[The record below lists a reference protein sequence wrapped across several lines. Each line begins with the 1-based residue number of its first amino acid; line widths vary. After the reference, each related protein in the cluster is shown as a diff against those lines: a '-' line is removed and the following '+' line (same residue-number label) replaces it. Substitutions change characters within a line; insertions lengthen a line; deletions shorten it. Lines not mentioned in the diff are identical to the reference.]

1 VATPSSAESPL
12 PVRTLSRHIG
22 EWVGRLGR
30 VWVEGQISQLTRRPG
45 MTTCFLTLRDTAAD
59 VSVEMT
65 VSRHLL
71 DAAEVPITEGQ
82 QVVVLAKPEW
92 QLGRG
97 RLTLAVHELRPVG
110 AGALLARLEQLK
122 TLLAAEGLFDRAR
135 KKPLPFLPRGVGLVT
150 GRESA
155 AKRDVEE
162 NARRRW
168 PGVRMIVV
176 ECAVQGPGSAG
187 AVIEAVQQLDRDP
200 QVDVIVVARGGG
212 SVEDL
217 LTFSDES
224 LCRAVAA
231 CRTPVVSAIGHEQ
244 DTPLLDFVADARA
257 STPTDAG
264 KMVVPDVGEEQAR
277 VLRARRGM
285 SRCVHQLVDREQAR
299 LDSAR
304 SRPCLAVPET
314 MVGLRAVDLADARA
328 AATAALRRRLDGET
342 RDIAASRAQ
351 VTALSPQGTL
361 DRGYAVVQRADGSVV
376 RDPAVVEPDE
386 ELRVRVAAGSLTV
399 RNAPGQDVPPPRTG

>member
-1 VATPSSAESPL
+1 VTATSTPESPL

-22 EWVGRLGR
+22 DWVNRLGR
-30 VWVEGQISQLTRRPG
+30 VWVEGQITALTRRPG
-45 MTTCFLTLRDTAAD
+45 QTRVYLTLRDTAAD
-59 VSVEMT
+59 VSVPMT

-71 DAAEVPITEGQ
+71 DAVVPPVSDGQ

-92 QLGRG
+92 YLGRG
-97 RLTLAVHELRPVG
+97 QLSLAVHEIRPVG

-122 TLLAAEGLFDRAR
+122 TLLAAEGLFDRDR
-135 KKPLPFLPRGVGLVT
+135 KRRLPFLPRCVGLVT

-155 AKRDVEE
+155 ARRDVEE

-168 PGVRMIVV
+168 PGVQITVV
-176 ECAVQGPGSAG
+176 ECAVQGPGSVA
-187 AVIEAVQQLDRDP
+187 AVTAALQQLDRDP
-200 QVDVIVVARGGG
+200 VVDVIVVARGGG

-264 KMVVPDVGEEQAR
+264 KLVVPDVEEEQAKL
-277 VLRARRGM
+277 LRARRGM
-285 SRCVHQLVDREQAR
+285 WRCVRQQVDREQAR
-299 LDSAR
+299 LEASG
-304 SRPCLAVPET
+304 SRPCLADPAS
-314 MVGLRAVDLADARA
+314 GLNARLGEVDDARRR
-328 AATAALRRRLDGET
+328 TSAALRRHVDLEV
-342 RDIAASRAQ
+342 RAVAGLHGQ
-351 VTALSPQGTL
+351 VRSLSPQGTL
-361 DRGYAVVQRADGSVV
+361 DRGYAVVQTSAGGIVRDAADAADGE
-376 RDPAVVEPDE
+376 D
-386 ELRVRVAAGSLTV
+386 LRVRLAVGHLVV
-399 RNAPGQDVPPPRTG
+399 RVTSRDL